1 MIFVCFL
8 RHAGCMK
15 KYFNT
20 FLRTILRHIF
30 IQIYDPP
37 MLAKRA
43 RFFFYFR
50 QRENGCC
57 DCGACGY
64 YVLVTLFGSYC
75 DDGVS
80 AVIGVQKVT
89 VTFILVTQ
97 IVSKLQNDC
106 LLSGQEQA
114 CSRIETCPP
123 LFSLYT
129 GELNLETAFRNQLLN
144 KKH

>member
-15 KYFNT
+15 KYFNA
-20 FLRTILRHIF
+20 FRHTILRHIF

-43 RFFFYFR
+43 SFFFIFDSVKMVAVIVVHVDTM
-50 QRENGCC
+50 CWSH
-57 DCGACGY
+57 
-64 YVLVTLFGSYC
+64 LFGSCC

>member
-1 MIFVCFL
+1 MVAVIVVHVDTMCWSHFL
-8 RHAGCMK
+8 A
-15 KYFNT
+15 
-20 FLRTILRHIF
+20 
-30 IQIYDPP
+30 
-37 MLAKRA
+37 
-43 RFFFYFR
+43 
-50 QRENGCC
+50 
-57 DCGACGY
+57 
-64 YVLVTLFGSYC
+64 VT
-75 DDGVS
+75 VMTVW

-129 GELNLETAFRNQLLN
+129 GELNLETAFRNQL
-144 KKH
+144 